1 MRRIARTRGT
11 TLIELVV
18 GVGLGLLVLGAF
30 VAAIATAGR
39 LVAAVGGR
47 AEAEDTAQLA
57 VEAFRFDVR
66 RAGFDPAAAGVE
78 GLAAALTDQ
87 LAVQADL
94 DADGAIDTGSEEVT
108 RWVCAGS
115 PPQLSRIIGAQ
126 SLPVAA
132 PVARC
137 GLHYFDGDGLE
148 LPPGP
153 GGLASTERA
162 QVRRVMLD
170 LAVAPPGGGAAA
182 WRTAYVALR
191 GGA

>member
-1 MRRIARTRGT
+1 MRGTARMRGT
-11 TLIELVV
+11 TLLELVV
-18 GVGLGLLVLGAF
+18 GAGLGLLVLGAL

-66 RAGFDPAAAGVE
+66 RAGFDPAAAGIE
-78 GLAAALTDQ
+78 GLAAALADQ

-94 DADGAIDTGSEEVT
+94 DADGAIDPGSEEVT
-108 RWVCAGS
+108 RWVCADG
-115 PPQLSRIIGAQ
+115 PPRLSRIIGAQ

-132 PVARC
+132 PVTRC

-153 GGLASTERA
+153 GGLAPTERA
-162 QVRRVMLD
+162 RVRRVMLD
-170 LAVAPPGGGAAA
+170 LAVEPPGGGAAA
-182 WRTAYVALR
+182 WRTADVALR